1 MGEPVPQIQ
10 TTFKQNFNSL
20 ARKEVIQNQEKI
32 NFKEEKE
39 KGQFEKRLE
48 HPKSIQVTK
57 FREVAGLSSVNN
69 SLNRSHIH
77 SLLDN

>member
-39 KGQFEKRLE
+39 KGQFEKRIGASE
-48 HPKSIQVTK
+48 
-57 FREVAGLSSVNN
+57 EYSS
-69 SLNRSHIH
+69 
-77 SLLDN
+77 D